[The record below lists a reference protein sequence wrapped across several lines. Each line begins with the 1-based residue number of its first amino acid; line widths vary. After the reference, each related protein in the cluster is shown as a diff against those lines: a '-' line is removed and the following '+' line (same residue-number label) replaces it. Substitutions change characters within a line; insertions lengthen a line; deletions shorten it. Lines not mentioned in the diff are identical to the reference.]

1 MKMKKIIL
9 ILTALF
15 IVTSCSKNLE
25 DMNVN
30 IKNPSEVSGESLF
43 TSGQKSL
50 VDIMVSTNVNQNV
63 FRLFAQHWTEC
74 TYPDESQYDIVSR
87 NIPLFFWNNLYA
99 NSLKDF
105 LEAKTIIEPT
115 EAATNAEQIIKAN
128 KLAILEVISVYA
140 YSVLV
145 ETFGNIP
152 YTEALDI
159 DIVTPVYDDGET
171 VYKALFPR
179 LNAAISALDASE
191 GSFGS
196 ADNLYYGD
204 VSKWLKFA
212 NSLKFR
218 MAMLIADKDNDFSKT
233 NAEAAVTAGI
243 FGSNADNAAISYQ
256 SAPPNTNPVYMSLV
270 ASGRHDFVPANTLVD
285 VLNAL
290 DDPRSSLYF
299 TLFEGEYLGGT
310 YGTDNAYDNFSHM
323 SDQIHEPTLEG
334 VILDYA
340 EVEFL
345 LAEALERGYSV
356 GGTVEDHYNSGITAS
371 IEYWGG
377 TTADATTYL
386 AKADVAYATATGTW
400 KQKIGT
406 QKWIALFN
414 RGYTAWTEWRK
425 FDYPVL
431 VAPPDA
437 VTQANGMVPT
447 RYTYPVEE
455 QLLNGTN
462 YTSASSAIGGD
473 YMYTKLFWDIN

>member
-1 MKMKKIIL
+1 MKKIIL
-9 ILTALF
+9 ILTVLF

-30 IKNPSEVSGESLF
+30 IKDPSEISGESLF
-43 TSGQKSL
+43 TSGQKNL
-50 VDIMVSTNVNQNV
+50 VDLMVSTNVNQNV

-87 NIPLFFWNNLYA
+87 NIPLSHWDVIYR
-99 NSLKDF
+99 NSLKNF
-105 LEAKTIIEPT
+105 LEAKDIIDLT
-115 EAATNAEQIIKAN
+115 ETATTAQQTVKAN

-145 ETFGNIP
+145 ETFGDIP
-152 YTEALDI
+152 YTEALNI
-159 DIVTPVYDDGET
+159 DIITPVYDDGET
-171 VYKALFPR
+171 VYRALFTR
-179 LNAAISALDASE
+179 LDAAISALDASE

-196 ADNLYYGD
+196 ADNMYYGD

-218 MAMLIADKDNDFSKT
+218 MAMLMADLDDSFSYT
-233 NAEAAVTAGI
+233 NAVAAVTAGI
-243 FGSNADNAAISYQ
+243 FESNADNAALHYNS
-256 SAPPNTNPVYMSLV
+256 SAPNTNPVYMSLV

-285 VLNAL
+285 AMNAL
-290 DDPRSSLYF
+290 DDPRRPMYF

-340 EVEFL
+340 EVKFL

-356 GGTVEDHYNSGITAS
+356 GGIAADHYNSGITAS

-377 TTADATTYL
+377 TTTDATTYL
-386 AKADVAYATATGTW
+386 AKADVAYATATGPW
-400 KQKIGT
+400 KQRIAI

-414 RGYTAWTEWRK
+414 RGYTAWREWRR

-455 QLLNGTN
+455 QLLNGAN
-462 YTSASSAIGGD
+462 YKSASSAIGGD
-473 YMYTKLFWDIN
+473 YMHTRLFWDIN